1 MGRKRQRKR
10 PRISRDEASPRQPHE
25 NGEKFGYK
33 TISKSNPDF
42 EKYYKAQGIV
52 PEGEWDD
59 FMAALRRDL
68 PAAFRIT
75 HYFPEAKHL
84 LSIIKSQ
91 YFEGLLKTEGGE
103 GKTKPINL
111 GWYPDKVAWQLG
123 KSRVS
128 IRKEEVHE
136 RLHSFLVDET
146 KIGAITRQEAV
157 SMIPPL
163 LLDVQ
168 PSHKVLDMCAAPGSK
183 TAQLLEMLQT
193 EHSEIPTGLVVAND
207 LHNKRSYMLVHQ
219 ANRLKSAACIVT
231 NHDAAIMP
239 NIYLTMPDGSQE
251 VMKYDR
257 VLCDVPC
264 SGDGTLRKNADMWRK
279 WNGAGGHN
287 QHGVQ
292 TRILRRGLELLV
304 RGGLLVYST
313 CSMNPVEDE
322 AVLANIL
329 QQCDG
334 TVELVEVK
342 DFLPGLVCSRGLTTW
357 KIANR
362 NLDLYSSFDEVPAM
376 YHTQIRPH
384 MFPPPPEMVEE
395 LHLERCM
402 RILPHQQDSGAFFVA
417 VLKKLVD
424 QLPWESSKKQATR
437 SRGKS
442 NNQAGD
448 RGDASAI
455 NAVDE
460 MEEEEKLKEEEP
472 EEEEAKE
479 EEAKE
484 EDPEEVEPE
493 EVEPE
498 EEEPEDEEPKPKE
511 AKKEEAKE
519 GEEKKQEPGR
529 LKKPKEQRRGRKEN
543 PFVFLRDDSEIWTKV
558 RNFFGMSSSFPNR
571 QLMGRSEQD
580 DKRNIYLVSNTVRNI
595 LETNGDKIK
604 VINTGVKVLTRCEGN
619 DRLLCDYR
627 ICQQG
632 ASIMMP
638 YVSRQLVQ
646 MTRDDVYKLLTE
658 ENPQLNTFS
667 PELRNAL
674 EHVENGCILLVYY
687 HLKGTPHQ
695 FEVVLTARKGKSTV
709 RCYVAK
715 EEKVHYLRICD
726 FDVSQWEK
734 RGERKETGNAAV
746 LAVAGTQ
753 ETAEAMEEGA
763 TGKVEGSTAET
774 AEEGT
779 TAVASEG
786 GSSEE
791 AGYKCKPAES
801 TSYPSEDAYKPPTQD
816 VCQPPEDSCQP
827 ADNTLVKQPK

>member
-10 PRISRDEASPRQPHE
+10 PRISRDETSPRQPHE
-25 NGEKFGYK
+25 NGEKLGYK
-33 TISKSNPDF
+33 AISKSNPDF

-91 YFEGLLKTEGGE
+91 YFEGLLKAEGDE
-103 GKTKPINL
+103 GKVKPVNL

-183 TAQLLEMLQT
+183 TAQILEMLQVR
-193 EHSEIPTGLVVAND
+193 HCDIPAGLVVAND

-219 ANRLKSAACIVT
+219 ANRLKSAGCIVT

-239 NIYLTMPDGSQE
+239 NIYLTKQDGSQE

-304 RGGLLVYST
+304 SGGRLVYST

-329 QQCDG
+329 QQCEG
-334 TVELVEVK
+334 TVELVEAK
-342 DFLPGLVCSRGLTTW
+342 DILPGLVCSPGLTTW

-384 MFPPPPEMVEE
+384 MFPPPPEVAEE

-417 VLKKLVD
+417 VLKKCGD

-442 NNQAGD
+442 NNQAG
-448 RGDASAI
+448 GDPSAM

-460 MEEEEKLKEEEP
+460 MEEDEEKLKEEEAKEEEP
-472 EEEEAKE
+472 EEEEPE
-479 EEAKE
+479 E
-484 EDPEEVEPE
+484 EDPEE
-493 EVEPE
+493 
-498 EEEPEDEEPKPKE
+498 EEPKKKE

-543 PFVFLRDDSEIWTKV
+543 PFVFLPDDSEIWAKV
-558 RNFFGMSSSFPNR
+558 RNFFSMSSSFPNR

-580 DKRNIYLVSNTVRNI
+580 DKRNIYLVSDTVRNI

-632 ASIMMP
+632 VSIMMP
-638 YVSRQLVQ
+638 YVGRQLVQ

-667 PELRNAL
+667 PELQNAL
-674 EHVENGCILLVYY
+674 EQADNGCILLVYY
-687 HLKGTPHQ
+687 HCKGTPEE

-734 RGERKETGNAAV
+734 RGERKETVNAAV
-746 LAVAGTQ
+746 PAVAGTE
-753 ETAEAMEEGA
+753 ETAEAMEEGT
-763 TGKVEGSTAET
+763 TGKVGESTTVA
-774 AEEGT
+774 
-779 TAVASEG
+779 ASEG
-786 GSSEE
+786 RSIEA
-791 AGYKCKPAES
+791 AGYKCEPAES
-801 TSYPSEDAYKPPTQD
+801 TSDPSEGT
-816 VCQPPEDSCQP
+816 
-827 ADNTLVKQPK
+827 